1 MNQKKLDWEKAVAE
15 GAIEGGIGGA
25 IGGIVGTLL
34 LPGFGTLAGAGVAAW
49 LGKILGKEARKNS
62 H

>member
-1 MNQKKLDWEKAVAE
+1 MSQKKLDWEKAVAE

-34 LPGFGTLAGAGVAAW
+34 LPGCGTLAGAGVAA
-49 LGKILGKEARKNS
+49 GKRGQEKLTLRR
-62 H
+62 